1 MVCALTCRVLTFT
14 YVALL
19 FGLMGYGIPFEGVEG
34 FRSRNNILFVTN
46 LNTMLFP
53 YISIS
58 LFTSDKRIYLAD
70 ASAKRYRPG
79 AYYVAKVRTR
89 TVCHHTHCPGI
100 DAHMTY
106 RTVRGIAMFLGRAGL
121 AHHCVLL
128 YVFCR
133 C

>member
-1 MVCALTCRVLTFT
+1 MQWQSVIVPEDIARWCKDVLTGLDVVCALTCRVLTFT

-19 FGLMGYGIPFEGVEG
+19 FGLMGYGISFEGVEG

-79 AYYVAKVRTR
+79 AYYVAKVR
-89 TVCHHTHCPGI
+89 
-100 DAHMTY
+100 A
-106 RTVRGIAMFLGRAGL
+106 
-121 AHHCVLL
+121 
-128 YVFCR
+128 
-133 C
+133 